1 MEGIMH
7 RLENKLY
14 QEDLETVA
22 KSLSIDWVSFKGATI
37 AISGATGM
45 IGTFLVD
52 LLMHKTAKDEAGIRV
67 IAMGRDEEKAHKRLP
82 YFDDPHFSFDQ
93 VDVSLPGSRP
103 SHPADV
109 VIHLASTTHPRA
121 YATDPIGTV
130 TSNIQG
136 LMNLL
141 DYACMGETP
150 AKFVFASS
158 VEVYGQNR
166 GDTEKFSEDYCGYI
180 NSNTLRAG
188 YPESKR
194 CGEALCQAFLSQ
206 KQVPVFIPRLP
217 RTYGPT
223 MLNSDSKALSQF
235 IKKGLVHEDIVLKSE
250 GTQEYSYLYVADTV
264 EGLLTVLTQGE
275 VGQAYNVADAQSDA
289 MLKDLASAIATT
301 SGQQVIFKLPDAI
314 EAAGYSTAT
323 KAMMDGSRLRSLG
336 WEAHYPIADGL
347 GRTLEILGDD
357 ADFGKAAR

>member
-22 KSLSIDWVSFKGATI
+22 KSPSIDWVSLKGATI

-180 NSNTLRAG
+180 NSKIQRRLLRIHQQQHPA
-188 YPESKR
+188 R
-194 CGEALCQAFLSQ
+194 
-206 KQVPVFIPRLP
+206 RLP
-217 RTYGPT
+217 RVQTLWGGPMPGLFVPKASPRLHPPPAAHLRPHHARFGLQSPLPIHQEGPGTRRHSPQERRNPGIFLSLCDGYGGGP
-223 MLNSDSKALSQF
+223 
-235 IKKGLVHEDIVLKSE
+235 
-250 GTQEYSYLYVADTV
+250 AD
-264 EGLLTVLTQGE
+264 G
-275 VGQAYNVADAQSDA
+275 ADAR
-289 MLKDLASAIATT
+289 
-301 SGQQVIFKLPDAI
+301 
-314 EAAGYSTAT
+314 
-323 KAMMDGSRLRSLG
+323 GSRPSL
-336 WEAHYPIADGL
+336 
-347 GRTLEILGDD
+347 
-357 ADFGKAAR
+357 